1 MQVCID
7 IPQELTE
14 HLILD
19 WEMVTKDKKLLP
31 LPRAPSVRKILQ
43 NYQKKERFT
52 DFEAKDIMEK
62 LVTCFDGLLGHVLL
76 YRFEREQYEVNMNK
90 EGSLPPVDIYGAE
103 HLLRLLTAL
112 PRLVGETGAEA
123 LYVGKG
129 GGGGEAQAAAAAA
142 QRAAAAARYLRR
154 LEDVVGG
161 LARYMLE
168 EEQKL
173 FTKKYEAPEPEYST
187 EIPT

>member
-1 MQVCID
+1 
-7 IPQELTE
+7 
-14 HLILD
+14 
-19 WEMVTKDKKLLP
+19 
-31 LPRAPSVRKILQ
+31 
-43 NYQKKERFT
+43 
-52 DFEAKDIMEK
+52 
-62 LVTCFDGLLGHVLL
+62 
-76 YRFEREQYEVNMNK
+76 
-90 EGSLPPVDIYGAE
+90 
-103 HLLRLLTAL
+103 
-112 PRLVGETGAEA
+112 VGETGAEA